1 VIKQIWTI
9 RSRYKLF
16 IGLSFAI
23 AGVILGYSALNLTVL
38 PETILWNDGEV
49 SKYALLVIPVFSLLL
64 CVGFYLLSRRLC
76 GLWSEMFTACCFLQ
90 AMFLAFLQL
99 RYLNIAKGIP
109 RFSDLILVLTG
120 AAFFIAVAYYPIR
133 IFLQKHHSEDPS

>member
-1 VIKQIWTI
+1 MIKQIWTI

-23 AGVILGYSALNLTVL
+23 AGVILGYSALNLAVL
-38 PETILWNDGEV
+38 PETIPWSDSKA
-49 SKYALLVIPVFSLLL
+49 SKYALLAIPTLSLLL
-64 CVGFYLLSRRLC
+64 CVGFYLLSRRLS
-76 GLWSEMFTACCFLQ
+76 GLWNEMFTACCFLQ

-109 RFSDLILVLTG
+109 HFSDLILILTG
-120 AAFFIAVAYYPIR
+120 AAFFIAVIYYSIK